1 MTKIILVTGGNRGIG
16 KEICRQLDQMDHQV
30 ILCSRDLSKGEKAAG
45 QMSPKVDVQ
54 ELDVIDTQSIQ
65 KLAKYIQSTYGK
77 LDVLINNAGIISE
90 DSSIVDSDPSDYRKV
105 METNFYGP
113 WEMIKAFIPLLQKSK
128 DGRIINISSQMGELS
143 ELKRG
148 GRAAYRMS
156 KAALNALTIQLSG
169 ELPKIKVNAMHPGWV
184 KTDMGGKDA
193 QREVDKGAESAVWLS
208 VNEEIPNGC
217 FIIDKKVKDW

>member
-1 MTKIILVTGGNRGIG
+1 MSKVILVTGANRGIG
-16 KEICRQLDQMDHQV
+16 KEICRQLDLMGHQI
-30 ILCSRDLSKGEKAAG
+30 ILASRDLAKGKKAANE
-45 QMSPKVDVQ
+45 MSKDIDVQ
-54 ELDVIDTQSIQ
+54 QLDVTDDKSIQ
-65 KLAKYIQSTYGK
+65 RLAKHIQSTYAK

-90 DSSIVDSDPSDYRKV
+90 DTSVVNSDPSDYRKV

-113 WEMIKAFIPLLQKSK
+113 WEMIKAFVPLLEKSK
-128 DGRIINISSQMGELS
+128 DGRIVNVSSQMGELS

-169 ELPKIKVNAMHPGWV
+169 ELTGIKVNAMHPGWV

-193 QREVDKGAESAVWLS
+193 QREVDKGAESAVWLA

-217 FIIDKKVKDW
+217 FIMDKKVKEW

>member
-1 MTKIILVTGGNRGIG
+1 MSKVILVTGANRGIG
-16 KEICRQLDQMDHQV
+16 KEICRQLKLMGHQI
-30 ILCSRDLSKGEKAAG
+30 ILASRDLAKGKKAANE
-45 QMSPKVDVQ
+45 MSKEIDVQ
-54 ELDVIDTQSIQ
+54 QLDVTDSKSIQ
-65 KLAKYIQSTYGK
+65 RLAKHIQSSYGK

-90 DSSIVDSDPSDYRKV
+90 DTSVVNSDPSDYRKV

-113 WEMIKAFIPLLQKSK
+113 WEMIKAFVPLLEKSK
-128 DGRIINISSQMGELS
+128 DGRIVNVSSQMGELS

-169 ELPKIKVNAMHPGWV
+169 ELTGIKVNAMHPGWV

-193 QREVDKGAESAVWLS
+193 QREVDKGAESAVWLA
-208 VNEEIPNGC
+208 VNEEIPNGS
-217 FIIDKKVKDW
+217 FIMDKKVKGW

>member
-16 KEICRQLDQMDHQV
+16 KEICRQLDRMDHKV
-30 ILCSRDLSKGEKAAG
+30 ILCSRDLSKGKKAAKE
-45 QMSPKVDVQ
+45 MSPKVDVQ
-54 ELDVIDTQSIQ
+54 ELDVLDEKSIR
-65 KLAKYIQSTYGK
+65 KLEKHIASTYGK

-90 DSSIVDSDPSDYRKV
+90 DSSVVDSDPSDYRKV

-113 WEMIKAFIPLLQKSK
+113 WEMIKAFVPLLQKSK
-128 DGRIINISSQMGELS
+128 DGRIINVSSQMGELS
-143 ELKRG
+143 DLKRG

-169 ELPKIKVNAMHPGWV
+169 ELPTIKVNAMHPGWV

-217 FIIDKKVKDW
+217 FIIDKKVKKW

>member
-1 MTKIILVTGGNRGIG
+1 MTKLILVTGGNRGIG
-16 KEICRQLDQMDHQV
+16 KEICRQLDRMDHKV
-30 ILCSRDLSKGEKAAG
+30 ILCSRDLSKGKKAAKE
-45 QMSPKVDVQ
+45 MSPKVDVQ
-54 ELDVIDTQSIQ
+54 ELDVLDEKSIR
-65 KLAKYIQSTYGK
+65 KLEKHIASTYGK

-90 DSSIVDSDPSDYRKV
+90 DSSVVDSDPSDYRKV

-113 WEMIKAFIPLLQKSK
+113 WEMIKAFVPLLQKSK
-128 DGRIINISSQMGELS
+128 DGRIINVSSQMGELS
-143 ELKRG
+143 DLKRG

-169 ELPKIKVNAMHPGWV
+169 ELPTIKVNAMHPGWV

-217 FIIDKKVKDW
+217 FIIDKKVKKW